1 MQKLIY
7 FIVLNQ
13 PRSRGE
19 DPVANLVSLV
29 QNQDI
34 LNYTIHFSEE
44 QAFNA
49 SKHISTD
56 VLLFCAY
63 VPERAIAYHI
73 DRLVILPADFNA
85 GHIHGYYPNKYST
98 REYISN
104 LRFNPNHLPQE
115 EIFS

>member
-13 PRSRGE
+13 PRSRDE
-19 DPVANLVSLV
+19 DPVSNLVSLI

-56 VLLFCAY
+56 VLLFSAY
-63 VPERAIAYHI
+63 VPERTIAYHI
-73 DRLVILPADFNA
+73 DRLVIVPTDFNA
-85 GHIHGYYPNKYST
+85 SYIHGYYPNKCNPN
-98 REYISN
+98 EYINN
-104 LRFNPNHLPQE
+104 LRFNPAHLPRE